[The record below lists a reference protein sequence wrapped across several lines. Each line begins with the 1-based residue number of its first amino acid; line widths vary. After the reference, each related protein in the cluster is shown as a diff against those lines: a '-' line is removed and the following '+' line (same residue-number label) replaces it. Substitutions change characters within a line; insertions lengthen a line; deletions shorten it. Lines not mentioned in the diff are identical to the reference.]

1 MSRYKNQLYSS
12 KDKNN
17 YTPLSKISR
26 FLYQFL
32 DFEIGTAIL

>member
-1 MSRYKNQLYSS
+1 MSQYKNQSYSS

-17 YTPLSKISR
+17 YIQLSKISR

-32 DFEIGTAIL
+32 DFIGTAIL